1 MQEDDITCEKN
12 PEDGVNVVRAEPAY
26 RPKPEYRRLSKTIDT
41 LEEKFRAL
49 NSAIKL
55 YSFAGT
61 MPSNLKK
68 ACHNFI
74 FRWSTRT

>member
-1 MQEDDITCEKN
+1 MEDDITCEVN
-12 PEDGVNVVRAEPAY
+12 HDDGVNIVKAEPAY
-26 RPKPEYRRLSKTIDT
+26 RPKPEYRRLTKTIDT

-61 MPSNLKK
+61 VPL
-68 ACHNFI
+68 
-74 FRWSTRT
+74 

>member
-1 MQEDDITCEKN
+1 MLEDDITCEVSE
-12 PEDGVNVVRAEPAY
+12 EDGVNIVRAEPAY
-26 RPKPEYRRLSKTIDT
+26 RPKPEYRRLAKTIDT

-61 MPSNLKK
+61 LPSNETLY
-68 ACHNFI
+68 
-74 FRWSTRT
+74 